1 MGLCGFSAKGS
12 GKAGGAEG
20 LVKELLQGGEE
31 PQEERMWGWGLAAG
45 KLCCSGLWGGSCAVT
60 SKAVRC
66 RVEEAGSYYGGCK
79 GGMSREHSLEQCL
92 A

>member
-1 MGLCGFSAKGS
+1 M
-12 GKAGGAEG
+12 
-20 LVKELLQGGEE
+20 KELLQGGEE

-60 SKAVRC
+60 NKAARC
-66 RVEEAGSYYGGCK
+66 RLEEAGGCK